1 MLESL
6 YPLGP
11 LSRFWLMNARSG
23 KPVVSLPSSALTL
36 LSRRCSELG
45 SDGVRAMREAGYRA
59 GADLYAELDGAPE
72 RLPAPAFWR
81 AVDGSIGR
89 LGWGSVSFETVGP
102 GVGAVVWEGSPE
114 ADGPGSSSPRA
125 RCHLAAGLLGGLLS
139 RAAGRTVAVYEA
151 RCRAGEGGPCWFLLG
166 GRDHL
171 REVHKS
177 AIAGSLRSVLAP

>member
-1 MLESL
+1 
-6 YPLGP
+6 
-11 LSRFWLMNARSG
+11 MNARSG
-23 KPVVSLPSSALTL
+23 KPLVSFPASALTL

-59 GADLYAELDGAPE
+59 GAELFAELDEAPE
-72 RLPAPAFWR
+72 RLPAAAFWQATDDIIR
-81 AVDGSIGR
+81 R
-89 LGWGSVSFETVGP
+89 LGWGSISFETVGP

-114 ADGPGSSSPRA
+114 ADGPGSPSPRA

-151 RCRAGEGGPCWFLLG
+151 RCRAGESGSCWFLLG

-171 REVHKS
+171 REIHKS
-177 AIAGSLRSVLAP
+177 AVTGSLRTVLAP